1 MPSKRNSKQPPDA
14 VPGNDAEPAGETRP
28 GRNDERHQRIATA
41 AYYNAER
48 RGFQAGG
55 ETDDWLEAERQV
67 DGRSSEKG
75 PKGEASA
82 GAMTGRGQAD
92 TEAALPPAA
101 TDRPDFPD
109 LEQAGVEHIEPD
121 EVPKWA
127 KRLKV
132 PAPKLR
138 EAISRVGPLVSDIN
152 RFLESGDTRR

>member
-1 MPSKRNSKQPPDA
+1 MATKRGRKEPPDA
-14 VPGNDAEPAGETRP
+14 APAEDVQSPGPDQPLTD
-28 GRNDERHQRIATA
+28 DERRERISVA

-48 RGFQAGG
+48 RGFQTGG

-82 GAMTGRGQAD
+82 GAMTGRDQAD
-92 TEAALPPAA
+92 TEAAVPPAA

-109 LEQAGVEHIEPD
+109 LEQAGIEHVEPD
-121 EVPKWA
+121 EVQKWA

-132 PAPKLR
+132 PAPRLR
-138 EAISRVGPLVSDIN
+138 EAIKRVGPVVNDIK
-152 RFLESGDTRR
+152 RFLADSDQHA

>member
-1 MPSKRNSKQPPDA
+1 MPSKRDRQQRPD
-14 VPGNDAEPAGETRP
+14 PAPAAGGE
-28 GRNDERHQRIATA
+28 ERRERIARA

-48 RGFQAGG
+48 RGFEPGG
-55 ETDDWLEAERQV
+55 ELEDWLKAEQQV

-82 GAMTGRGQAD
+82 GAVAGPGQPDA
-92 TEAALPPAA
+92 EAAVPPAA

-121 EVPKWA
+121 EVQKWA

-138 EAISRVGPLVSDIN
+138 EAIKRVGPVVSDVKQ
-152 RFLESGDTRR
+152 FLEGAGSRP